1 MNLQG
6 RNLTQGLSGT
16 DVAELQKELGQLG
29 YTIPATEQTGSS
41 FGAGTLAAVEQFQ
54 TALNLTA
61 NGTVD
66 TASATA
72 LTTAIADN
80 TYAISGTVTSPTNVG
95 TGTLAV
101 QIVDKNVG
109 GDVTV
114 AQGQTKNNGSYSIAS
129 FVISPLYLRQHNKTK
144 PDLQAKVLTGTTVL
158 ATSVPSYNAPLTQT
172 LDVALPGNASGLP
185 SEYETLTGALAALYT
200 GKLSAL
206 QETAQQQDITY
217 LANKSGWDART
228 VALAALAD
236 QFGALTAPAP
246 TPAATATTTAT
257 ATAAAPPA
265 VPATTAAPATATE
278 PHAAITASPAS
289 ATVAGAAVTTSPAL
303 AQASTTLPLATT
315 TPTTTTPTTTTPATP
330 PAPPATVS
338 VAPALYYALFRA
350 GLPADAGSLFRVPIG
365 TVQAIWQQAI
375 AQGVIPSAL
384 TASLPAAATA
394 FQALTATTL
403 LPLAP
408 PGGLSTLQQMLAPTL
423 TQAAQQQQFAQ
434 IYAQHA
440 GDWTNFWPAVQQAL
454 GATLTTQLK
463 FMGQL
468 FYLTA
473 NNQPLIT
480 ALDKAEAASPLTS
493 TLDLATRGYYDPA
506 KWTPLIGSSIPPN
519 MPGATAAE
527 QTSNYAALLAAQ
539 VRVSYPT
546 AVLSDQVRR
555 AIVPIPDTA
564 AVAGQV
570 ADFLNTHQADFS
582 IGAEAV
588 EAYIART
595 NLSGVST
602 AVVNHV
608 KRLQRVY
615 QLTDDDAS
623 LVTLLNHN
631 LDSAFAI
638 TRYDEAG
645 FVRAFDAKL
654 GGDGKAKAVHKRAR
668 QVFGAVTNVVTGY
681 ALTKTTPS
689 FGDSSTFLSGFQLPW
704 PWPLPPTP
712 TSYPII
718 AYPTLEGLFGSLDYC
733 DCEDCSSIL
742 SPAAYLVDLL
752 NYLDIPSPS
761 AGYQNPQTVLLGRR
775 PDLQYLPLTCANTN
789 TALPYIDVV
798 NETLEYFV
806 ANGLSIANYQGHDTG
821 DTVTSAELLASP
833 QYVNNAAYST
843 LQQAFFPPP
852 LPFNRPLEYLR
863 LQLNSLGVALPDA
876 MIALRASDKI
886 TDTLTSTSYGWSDI
900 LIEQLG
906 ISRDEMRLFTDA
918 SVQLGD
924 LYGMSNTGTVGLLNK
939 ANLQD
944 YSQRTGVSYD
954 DLTTILQTQFIN
966 PNAVLIERLQQ
977 LNGPFSTLQTLE
989 QNLGTAQSIATQFIN
1004 QLPAGLDATQYGGS
1018 SPTDYQAV
1026 VNWVTNLTNPV
1037 TGGPGIYPRMMAL
1050 VTISNPTGSQDD
1062 CSGEALQFRYANG
1075 NTLSGTDY
1083 LKLIRF
1089 IRLWQLLQPLLGDAD
1104 NSITIAQTDAILA
1117 ALYPADKIPTNP
1129 TDPSQDGANR
1139 TLLDEGFNTLLLR
1152 TGFVFQVL
1160 NRLSLTADAGLTQLL
1175 ACWAPIGT
1183 VGADALYQQMFLTPT
1198 LLAQDPGAQ
1207 TATVSNAVNAGD
1219 QLETAINNSVGA
1231 NNVSLIPAYKVTAGE
1246 TATAVASAIAAS
1258 INATTGLDAAT
1269 GIAINK
1275 RFYATSQNN
1284 VITIKAGF
1292 TLAAP
1297 PVAPAV
1303 TGGTATETLTV
1314 GTQTPLSASLQVG
1327 GSATTPGDT
1336 LTVTIDTIAVPYV
1349 VIAGDTATSI
1359 AAGIA
1364 AAVNNTTVPDP
1375 YCALPLNNF
1384 VYASS
1389 SGTTVTIQVAG
1400 AGAPFALS
1408 CALVSANSGTYTAG
1422 TQVPAAQTATVS
1434 TPSAVAAADTLVTT
1448 INGVN
1453 LPYSPGT
1460 AATGATAA
1468 TLASGI
1474 AGTINNTTATDPQTQ
1489 LPLTSLIEATS
1500 AGAVVSIVAL
1510 DPAMP
1515 FTLACSVSSGSETY
1529 ISAGPFPASQTA
1541 TIGGT
1546 IPAGAILTTTING
1559 LNLFYTAATGDTPST
1574 IASKIAAL
1582 IVATATPDLVTNL
1595 PLNSVVTASAA
1606 AGVITITAA
1615 STTASFTLQVL
1626 LSASAYTAGEQTPPF
1641 ADDGYGDFL
1650 SDPTQTAQT
1659 TPTLF
1664 AHEPAL
1670 CAACNLTGAEF
1681 TLIAGPQGL
1690 NFNASTPLTLA
1701 NVSALFRYGWLAH
1714 ALGLSVLEFLLLRQF
1729 SGLDPFGSGPTA
1741 LDLGTAAPVEPPIIR
1756 FIRLYQAM
1764 TAAGLQSVQALYLMW
1779 NQDISGTSTPPLSS
1793 ITGLALTLRQ
1803 DFAAVAAQ
1811 FVLQDDPDGTIAQG
1825 LMTLVYGSDASA
1837 FFFGLLN
1844 NTFSTSLPYA
1854 AGLTT
1859 LAAPL
1864 VTASNNLLSYDDLA
1878 KQLSYA
1884 GYLTTA
1890 IQAALVSAAT
1900 VATTDKAD
1908 NLAAGSNV
1916 FTPVAM
1922 TNIAAGSVLVIDTGA
1937 AQEIVTVTAA
1947 TTTTFTATTINAHN
1961 GTATPFAI
1969 VNDPT
1974 LITAINALAA
1984 ANQQTVNAFFAV
1996 YPELL
2001 PLYNAFVASTDPLQ
2015 TRRTTLLSNF
2025 LPTLIAKRNQE
2036 EALAAITAAAGS
2048 DPSFANEL
2056 LSDATIIHADADPGA
2071 PAINDLT
2078 AINNQGLT
2086 AQFFLGNNVNAA
2098 PDQTVEYTVLTD
2110 QNPALSYV
2118 QTVTAGGTITIN
2130 NVLTITINGTAVPY
2144 TVTAADTSLPVLAA
2158 NMANAVNA
2166 AASVNQIV
2174 SASSNGP
2181 VIAIGAASPSGA
2193 NAQFTLAC
2201 AVSSGATATLALG
2214 SQLPTGNGGG
2224 PIAAIWSGY
2233 INVPQDGFY
2242 DFAVVAD
2249 AGAGITLQIDDD
2261 TVIYGPPVSGVW
2273 NNLNPVS
2280 LVAGALVPFILT
2292 ATSIK
2297 TKLSLGWQSQGM
2309 GWQQIPGQ
2317 YLYPLNL
2324 MNSLGDTY
2332 IRFLKSTSLAT
2343 ALLLVADEISY
2354 LGTTTSYAVNTG
2366 CSQTI
2371 NAGNAVF
2378 TPLSMANIAT
2388 GSVLVIDTGTAQET
2402 VAVTAITSTT
2412 FSAVTTKSHTGST
2425 AAPFSIV
2432 DQAQPAIGQ
2441 GWLNFLTGM
2450 ANPTTAVAA
2459 KLGDVLTA
2467 LLDFAR
2473 IKQALSPS
2481 DERVLNVLEDPTATL
2496 PPNNQLAL
2504 LSLTGWTQASLNAL
2518 LNRFFGSTSLAPL
2531 SAVEGLRRVYD
2542 AYAIVQT
2549 CRVTGA
2555 ALIAAV
2561 TNVPT
2566 AMTVSALQSALRAQ
2580 YAEADWLTVVK
2591 PINDTMRINQRDAL
2605 VAYILQQ
2612 MGDQF
2617 AATIITLPTNA
2628 AATTGATQ
2636 LSFASAGQI
2645 TAGMNVQGVSIA
2657 DNTYVNQVSGNTVTL
2672 STGTLTALPS
2682 GWNVSFVPV
2691 GSNNIDTPDNL
2702 YEYLLIDTQNQP
2714 PVETSRILLALSAV
2728 QLFIE
2733 RVLRNLEPQVLPTDI
2748 NASTWEWMK
2757 RYRVWQA
2764 NREVFL
2770 WPENWLYPELR
2781 DDQSPIFT
2789 QMMSSLLQGDITND
2803 AATSAYLDYLTNLEE
2818 VAKLEPCGLYYQPG
2832 TADAD
2837 EISYVLS
2844 RTAGAH
2850 RKYYF
2855 RELQSGSWMP
2865 WTEVQIDCEDMPITP
2880 IVWNNRLFLFWLKIV
2895 KQSSVSPTALPKP
2908 NKNAASTDLTK
2919 AKVSDLAA
2927 AGPSTSSAIGQ
2938 VNVQAV
2944 LCWSEYY
2951 NGKWQ
2956 PPKTSDPNRPTTIGS
2971 FPTTGSGSFD
2981 VDRDLVRIVPAVPIR
2996 DDLPAGALVLAIS
3009 TLVKPFNDPD
3019 KVSYIFPGFLL
3030 YNTHS
3035 LPIRLED
3042 MSGLDLDV
3050 AVPARVLA
3058 PIKPYTGGNDTDDFT
3073 IAYYDTRNNF
3083 LNKKPAFTASVL
3095 GFKWQPRF
3103 VEPQPGLGLSDAWTA
3118 PFFYEDRRNLFYV
3131 TTKEDSV
3138 PFYSYDGYGMAFGAL
3153 DSAAPV
3159 PKIPPLSF
3167 GDVVNGDPFTASLYQ
3182 ARGANISVVMGSG
3195 AAISYGG
3202 QQIISTGS
3210 VATTAIIESDKG
3222 SD

>member
-1 MNLQG
+1 MILQG
-6 RNLTQGLSGT
+6 RNLTQGLTGA
-16 DVAELQKELGQLG
+16 DVAELQKELAQLS
-29 YTIPATEQTGSS
+29 YIIPATEQSAST
-41 FGAGTLAAVEQFQ
+41 FGTGTLAAVGQFQ
-54 TALNLTA
+54 TAQGLTA

-66 TASATA
+66 AASAAA
-72 LTTAIADN
+72 LTTVIENN
-80 TYAISGTVTSPTNVG
+80 TYAISGTVTSPTSMG
-95 TGTLAV
+95 IGTLAV

-114 AQGQTKNNGSYSIAS
+114 AQGQTKNDGSYTIAS
-129 FVISPLYLRQHNKTK
+129 FVISPIHLRQHNKSK

-158 ATSVPSYNAPLTQT
+158 AASAVSYNAPLTLT
-172 LDVALPGNASGLP
+172 LEVALPANATGLP
-185 SEYETLTGALAALYT
+185 SEYETLTRALATLYT
-200 GKLSAL
+200 GKLATL
-206 QETAQQQDITY
+206 QENAQQQDITY
-217 LANKSGWDART
+217 LANKTGWDART

-246 TPAATATTTAT
+246 
-257 ATAAAPPA
+257 
-265 VPATTAAPATATE
+265 APA
-278 PHAAITASPAS
+278 
-289 ATVAGAAVTTSPAL
+289 
-303 AQASTTLPLATT
+303 
-315 TPTTTTPTTTTPATP
+315 TTPATI
-330 PAPPATVS
+330 
-338 VAPALYYALFRA
+338 APALYYALFRA

-365 TVQAIWQQAI
+365 TVQAIWNQAI
-375 AQGVIPSAL
+375 AQGVIPSSLA
-384 TASLPAAATA
+384 ASLPAAAA
-394 FQALTATTL
+394 NFHALAATTL

-408 PGGLSTLQQMLAPTL
+408 PGGLSTLQQMLTPTL
-423 TQAAQQQQFAQ
+423 TEAAQPQFAQ
-434 IYAQHA
+434 IYAQHN
-440 GDWTNFWPAVQQAL
+440 GDWTNFWPAVQQAF
-454 GATLTTQLK
+454 GATLTTQLQ

-473 NNQPLIT
+473 NNQPLIA
-480 ALDKAEAASPLTS
+480 ALNKAETASPLTS

-519 MPGATAAE
+519 MPGATAAD
-527 QTSNYAALLAAQ
+527 QASNYAQLLAAQ

-555 AIVPIPDTA
+555 GIVPIPDTA

-582 IGAEAV
+582 IGVEPV

-595 NLSGVST
+595 KLSGVSD

-615 QLTDDDAS
+615 QLTQDDSS
-623 LVTLLNHN
+623 LVTLLKHN

-638 TRYDEAG
+638 TRYDPAG
-645 FVRAFDAKL
+645 FVRAFGAKL
-654 GGDGKAKAVHKRAR
+654 GGDDKAKAVHRRAR
-668 QVFGAVTNVVTGY
+668 QIFGTVTNVVTRY

-689 FGDSSTFLSGFQLPW
+689 FGGSSTFMSGHQLPW
-704 PWPLPPTP
+704 PLPSPSP
-712 TSYPII
+712 PSSYPII

-733 DCEDCSSIL
+733 DCKDCNSIL

-761 AGYQNPQTVLLGRR
+761 PNYQNPQTVLLQRR

-806 ANGLSIANYQGHDTG
+806 TNGLSLANYQGHDTG
-821 DTVTSAELLASP
+821 STVTSAELLASP
-833 QYVNNAAYST
+833 QYVNDAAYSA

-876 MIALRASDKI
+876 MIALRASDKL
-886 TDTLTSTSYGWSDI
+886 TDTSTSTSYGWSDI

-906 ISRDEMRLFTDA
+906 MSRAEMRLFTDA
-918 SVQLGD
+918 KLQLGD
-924 LYGMSNTGTVGLLNK
+924 LYGLSNTNTVGLLNDS
-939 ANLQD
+939 NLQA
-944 YSQRTGVSYD
+944 YSRRTGVSYD
-954 DLTTILQTQFIN
+954 DLTTVLQTQFIN
-966 PNAVLIERLQQ
+966 PNAILIERLQQ
-977 LNGPFSTLQTLE
+977 LNAPFSTLQTL
-989 QNLGTAQSIATQFIN
+989 QKNLGTPQSIATQFIS

-1018 SPTDYQAV
+1018 SPTDYQAA
-1026 VNWVTNLTNPV
+1026 VNWVTNPK
-1037 TGGPGIYPRMMAL
+1037 IYPRIMAL

-1075 NTLSGTDY
+1075 NPLSGIDY

-1089 IRLWQLLQPLLGDAD
+1089 IRLWQKLQPLLGDAD
-1104 NSITIAQTDAILA
+1104 NSVTIAQTDAILT
-1117 ALYPADKIPTNP
+1117 ALYPPDKIPTNP
-1129 TDPSQDGANR
+1129 NDPNEDAANR
-1139 TLLDEGFNTLLLR
+1139 TLLDAGFNTLLLR
-1152 TGFVFQVL
+1152 TGFLFQVL

-1183 VGADALYQQMFLTPT
+1183 VGANALYQQMFLTPT

-1207 TATVSNAVNAGD
+1207 TATVSNAVNVGD
-1219 QLETAINNSVGA
+1219 QLVTTIDNSVGA
-1231 NNVSLIPAYKVTAGE
+1231 SNVSLIPVHTVAAGE
-1246 TATAVASAIAAS
+1246 TATAVATAIAAS
-1258 INATTGLDAAT
+1258 INAATGADAAT

-1284 VITIKAGF
+1284 VIAIKAGF
-1292 TLAAP
+1292 TLTTP

-1303 TGGTATETLTV
+1303 AGGTATETLTV
-1314 GTQTPLSASLQVG
+1314 ATQTPLSAGLQVG
-1327 GSATTPGDT
+1327 GSTTTPGDT
-1336 LTVTIDTIAVPYV
+1336 LTVTINTIAVPYV
-1349 VIAGDTATSI
+1349 VVAGDTATSI

-1364 AAVNNTTVPDP
+1364 NAVNNTTVPDP

-1389 SGTTVTIQVAG
+1389 NGATVTIEVAG

-1408 CALVSANSGTYTAG
+1408 CVLNAAHSGTYTAG
-1422 TQVPAAQTATVS
+1422 TQVPAAQTATVG
-1434 TPSAVAAADTLVTT
+1434 TPSAVAATDTLVTT

-1453 LPYSPGT
+1453 LLFTAGT
-1460 AATGATAA
+1460 ATSSAA
-1468 TLASGI
+1468 LAAGI
-1474 AGTINNTTATDPQTQ
+1474 ASTINNTTAIDPQTR

-1500 AGAVVSIVAL
+1500 AGAVVSIIAL

-1515 FTLACSVSSGSETY
+1515 FTLSCSVTSGSETY
-1529 ISAGPFPASQTA
+1529 TSAGPFPASQTA

-1546 IPAGAILTTTING
+1546 IPAGAVLTTTING
-1559 LNLFYTAATGDTPST
+1559 LNLFYTAVAGDTPTT
-1574 IASKIAAL
+1574 IASKITAA
-1582 IVATATPDLVTNL
+1582 VVGTTTPDLVTNL
-1595 PLNSVVTASAA
+1595 PLNSVVTGSAA
-1606 AGVITITAA
+1606 AGVVTITAA
-1615 STTASFTLQVL
+1615 STTTSFTLQVA
-1626 LSASAYTAGEQTPPF
+1626 LSASVYTAGEQTPPF

-1650 SDPTQTAQT
+1650 SDLTQ
-1659 TPTLF
+1659 TLF

-1681 TLIAGPQGL
+1681 TLITGPQGL
-1690 NFNASTPLTLA
+1690 NFNASTPLNLA

-1714 ALGLSVLEFLLLRQF
+1714 ALGLSVLEFLLLRQC
-1729 SGLDPFGSGPTA
+1729 SGLDPFGAGPTA
-1741 LDLGTAAPVEPPIIR
+1741 LDLAAAAPVEPPIIR

-1764 TAAGLQSVQALYLMW
+1764 TAAGLQPVQALYLMW
-1779 NQDISGTSTPPLSS
+1779 NQDISGTSTPPLSDS
-1793 ITGLALTLRQ
+1793 TGLALTLRQ

-1825 LMTLVYGSDASA
+1825 LMTLVYGSDASG

-1844 NTFSTSLPYA
+1844 NTFSTSVSYA
-1854 AGLTT
+1854 ADLTT
-1859 LAAPL
+1859 LPQPL
-1864 VTASNNLLSYDDLA
+1864 VTASNNLLSYDNLA

-1884 GYLTTA
+1884 GYLISM

-1900 VATTDKAD
+1900 AATTDKTD

-1916 FTPVAM
+1916 FTPIAM
-1922 TNIAAGSVLVIDTGA
+1922 TNIAPGSVLVMDSGA
-1937 AQEIVTVTAA
+1937 AQETVTVTA
-1947 TTTTFTATTINAHN
+1947 TTATTFTATTVNAHN
-1961 GTATPFAI
+1961 GTVTPFAI

-1984 ANQQTVNAFFAV
+1984 ANQQTVNTFFGV

-2001 PLYNAFVASTDPLQ
+2001 PLYNKFVGSTDPLQ

-2036 EALAAITAAAGS
+2036 EALAAITAAVGS
-2048 DPSFANEL
+2048 GPGFANEL
-2056 LSDATIIHADADPGA
+2056 LSDATIIHADADAGA

-2086 AQFFLGNNVNAA
+2086 AQFFLGNNVNAV
-2098 PDQTVEYTVLTD
+2098 PDQTVDHTVINNKT
-2110 QNPALSYV
+2110 PALSYA
-2118 QTVTAGGTITIN
+2118 QTVTVGGTITAN
-2130 NVLTITINGTAVPY
+2130 NVLTITINGTAIPY
-2144 TVTAADTSLPVLAA
+2144 TVSAADTSLRVLAA
-2158 NMANAVNA
+2158 NMASAINA

-2181 VIAIGAASPSGA
+2181 VFAIGAASPSGA
-2193 NAQFTLAC
+2193 NAQFTLGC
-2201 AVSSGATATLALG
+2201 SVSAGATATLTLG
-2214 SQLPTGNGGG
+2214 SQLPAGNGGG
-2224 PIAAIWSGY
+2224 PIAGIWSGY

-2249 AGAGITLQIDDD
+2249 ARAGITLQIDDD
-2261 TVIYGPPVSGVW
+2261 PVIDGPPVSGVW
-2273 NNLNPVS
+2273 NNSSPVA
-2280 LVAGALVPFILT
+2280 LVAGALVPLVLT

-2297 TKLSLGWQSQGM
+2297 TKLSVSWQSQGM

-2324 MNSLGDTY
+2324 MNRLGNTY
-2332 IRFLKSTSLAT
+2332 IRFLKATSLAT
-2343 ALLLVADEISY
+2343 ALSLVADEISY
-2354 LGTTTSYAVNTG
+2354 LGTATGYAVNTS
-2366 CSQTI
+2366 CSETI

-2378 TPLSMANIAT
+2378 TPLSMVNIAK
-2388 GSVLVIDTGTAQET
+2388 GSVLVIDSGTAQET
-2402 VAVTAITSTT
+2402 VTVTATTPTT
-2412 FSAVTTKSHTGST
+2412 FSAVTTTPHTGSAT
-2425 AAPFSIV
+2425 APFPIV
-2432 DQAQPAIGQ
+2432 DQAQPAVGQ
-2441 GWLNFLTGM
+2441 GWLNSLTGM
-2450 ANPTTAVAA
+2450 ADPTASVAP
-2459 KLGDVLTA
+2459 KLGDVLNA
-2467 LLDFAR
+2467 MLDFSR
-2473 IKQALSPS
+2473 IKQALSSS
-2481 DERVLNVLEDPTATL
+2481 DERVLDVLEEPAATL

-2504 LSLTGWTQASLNAL
+2504 LTLTGWTQTSLNAL
-2518 LNRFFGSTSLAPL
+2518 LNHFFGSTSLAPL
-2531 SAVEGLRRVYD
+2531 SSVEGLRRVYD

-2561 TNVPT
+2561 TNAPS

-2580 YAEADWLTVVK
+2580 YAEADWLTAVK

-2612 MGDQF
+2612 KGDQF
-2617 AATIITLPTNA
+2617 AASIITLQTSA

-2636 LSFASAGQI
+2636 LSFASSGQI
-2645 TAGMNVQGVSIA
+2645 KAGMAVQGVSIA
-2657 DNTYVNQVSGNTVTL
+2657 DNTYVAQVSGSTVTL
-2672 STGTLTALPS
+2672 STGTLTGLPS
-2682 GWNVSFVPV
+2682 GWNVSFIPV

-2714 PVETSRILLALSAV
+2714 PVQTSRILLALSSV

-2733 RVLRNLEPQVLPTDI
+2733 RVLRNLEPQVLSTDI
-2748 NASTWEWMK
+2748 DGNTWEWMK

-2781 DDQSPIFT
+2781 DDQSPFFT
-2789 QMMSSLLQGDITND
+2789 QMMSSLLQGDITDD

-2818 VAKLEPCGLYYQPG
+2818 VAKLEPCGLYYEPG
-2832 TADAD
+2832 TADTD

-2855 RELQSGSWMP
+2855 RELQSGSWTP
-2865 WTEVQIDCEDMPITP
+2865 WTEVKIDCEDMPITP
-2880 IVWNNRLFLFWLKIV
+2880 IVWNKRLFLFWLKIV
-2895 KQSSVSPTALPKP
+2895 KQSSVSPTELPP
-2908 NKNAASTDLTK
+2908 PDQIAASKQLTQ
-2919 AKVSDLAA
+2919 AYVSDLAA
-2927 AGPSTSSAIGQ
+2927 AGPSTSGAVSQ
-2938 VNVQAV
+2938 VTVQAV

-2956 PPKTSDPNRPTTIGS
+2956 PTKTSDPNRPTTIGN
-2971 FPTTGSGSFD
+2971 FPTSGDHSFD
-2981 VDRDLVRIVPAVPIR
+2981 IDRNLVRIVPGQAAISLPNMPI
-2996 DDLPAGALVLAIS
+2996 DALVLAIS
-3009 TLVKPFNDPD
+3009 TLINPFGSPKNPIS
-3019 KVSYIFPGFLL
+3019 VFPGFILH
-3030 YNTHS
+3030 NTHS

-3042 MSGLDLDV
+3042 VVVFYPRKGPLPLEEP
-3050 AVPARVLA
+3050 VPARVLA
-3058 PIKPYTGGNDTDDFT
+3058 PVQPYTGGYDAGSFT
-3073 IAYYDTRNNF
+3073 ISYFDTLTNFNNQ
-3083 LNKKPAFTASVL
+3083 NPAFTAGVL
-3095 GFKWQPRF
+3095 GFNWIPRY
-3103 VEPQPGLGLSDAWTA
+3103 VEPQPGLAEAWNA

-3131 TTKEDSV
+3131 TTREDSV
-3138 PFYSYDGYGMAFGAL
+3138 PFYNYLGFGL
-3153 DSAAPV
+3153 VSAAFDPAAPA
-3159 PKIPPLSF
+3159 PKITPLIS
-3167 GDVVNGDPFTASLYQ
+3167 GDVPSRDPFAAGLYLSR
-3182 ARGANISVVMGSG
+3182 AANISVVMGS
-3195 AAISYGG
+3195 ATAISYGG
-3202 QQIISTGS
+3202 QSIISTGS
-3210 VATTAIIESDKG
+3210 LAERTAIGEGNKRST
-3222 SD
+3222 